1 MTCHT
6 EQNSVIF
13 GVQREI
19 IPRARSHAL
28 STPQMPTS
36 IQLLSL
42 ALPAAYAGVS
52 GTLFSKDLISTPGF
66 DNVKAVWDSDLDIG
80 GSSAKLSLLYD
91 MKAKKDFFKEA
102 KLAGALAD
110 LKYTVTY
117 GIGSGVAGITLMSK
131 QAGHHMLKAVGD
143 TKAMLT
149 SVSAK
154 GSQSVAGKS
163 IGYEPA
169 YMIKSGL
176 SKLTLST
183 VVGGGVSA
191 KGVVGVTS
199 GGDVSTDYS
208 VAYDMALGAVSAPG
222 FANK

>member
-1 MTCHT
+1 
-6 EQNSVIF
+6 
-13 GVQREI
+13 
-19 IPRARSHAL
+19 
-28 STPQMPTS
+28 MPTS

-91 MKAKKDFFKEA
+91 MTAKKDFFKEA

-131 QAGHHMLKAVGD
+131 QAGHMLKAVGD
-143 TKAMLT
+143 TGDAHVGLGQ
-149 SVSAK
+149 